1 MDWFFFN
8 THISSWWSWRPR
20 RSLDREDKKKGGRWE
35 GVRDSSRKQLIS
47 SKIWPQK
54 RQICNDIKMMDPV
67 LEICLVFCEL
77 RKWWFCGKSALL
89 WTQTRINHIHTHS
102 YLSQQQC
109 ASLPKPCCHSITGL
123 LCNWFQGKKKQK
135 NKKQNICFVLTDLK
149 TGFKRILF
157 SNKDTSVTHMAGKQ
171 HKRWREGCT
180 GEKQTQIKAPMVC
193 SGREGGWAG
202 RRSRSRRG
210 HRHSRAWA
218 LGGLVSSSNTTSRLI
233 SSICASCKRMRRPHH
248 HVKFVLLCRDQQT
261 FSPATELQLGI
272 CRG

>member
-8 THISSWWSWRPR
+8 THVSSWWSWRPR

-47 SKIWPQK
+47 SKLWPQK
-54 RQICNDIKMMDPV
+54 GKCCV
-67 LEICLVFCEL
+67 LEICLVFSEL

-89 WTQTRINHIHTHS
+89 WTQTRKKPHPHPQL
-102 YLSQQQC
+102 YLPTAVRKSSKTMLPQHYG
-109 ASLPKPCCHSITGL
+109 SLMRLVP
-123 LCNWFQGKKKQK
+123 GKKKQK
-135 NKKQNICFVLTDLK
+135 NRKQNICFVLTDLK
-149 TGFKRILF
+149 AGFKRILF
-157 SNKDTSVTHMAGKQ
+157 SNKDTSVTHMAAKQ
-171 HKRWREGCT
+171 HKRRREGCT
-180 GEKQTQIKAPMVC
+180 VEKQTQIKTPMVC
-193 SGREGGWAG
+193 GGREGGWAG

-218 LGGLVSSSNTTSRLI
+218 LGGLVSSSNTTSLLI

>member
-1 MDWFFFN
+1 
-8 THISSWWSWRPR
+8 
-20 RSLDREDKKKGGRWE
+20 
-35 GVRDSSRKQLIS
+35 
-47 SKIWPQK
+47 
-54 RQICNDIKMMDPV
+54 MDPV

-123 LCNWFQGKKKQK
+123 LCNWFQGKKKEK
-135 NKKQNICFVLTDLK
+135 KTKQNICFVLTDLK
-149 TGFKRILF
+149 AGFKRILF

-171 HKRWREGCT
+171 HKRQRECCT
-180 GEKQTQIKAPMVC
+180 GEKQIQIKTPMVC
-193 SGREGGWAG
+193 GGREGGWAG

-218 LGGLVSSSNTTSRLI
+218 LGGLVSSSNTTSLLI
-233 SSICASCKRMRRPHH
+233 MGESSICASCKRMRRPHH